1 MRLLV
6 LGGSG
11 FVGRAVV
18 EEGLRRGWRV
28 TTFNRGRRPEA
39 GGAVERLTGDRLV
52 ASDLDVLRGRE
63 WDVVVDT
70 WSGAPRA
77 VRDSAD
83 ALAGRAPVYAYVSTG
98 SVYAPPPPVGGD
110 ESSPTVDASPDATG
124 GEYAEV
130 KRGAEL
136 AVEAAFG
143 PRALHARAGLILGP
157 HEDVGRLPW
166 WLLRMRRGGEV
177 LAPGPRDAPIQYIDA
192 RDLAAWMLDAAAA
205 GLGGAYNVVRRAG
218 QATMGSLLEACLDV
232 AGAPGAG
239 LTWVDPA
246 VVVEAGIEPWSELPV
261 WLPPD
266 HEFRGLHAADVERAY
281 AAGLCPRPL
290 EDTVRD
296 TWRWLE
302 SSGFAPPQRADR
314 PEPGVHPAKEA
325 AALAAW
331 HARA

>member
-28 TTFNRGRRPEA
+28 TTFNRGRRPQA
-39 GGAVERLTGDRLV
+39 GDAVQRLTGDRLV
-52 ASDLDVLRGRE
+52 ASDLAVLRGRE

-77 VRDSAD
+77 VRDSAA
-83 ALAGRAPVYAYVSTG
+83 ALAARTPAYAYVSTG

-110 ESSPTVDASPDATG
+110 ESSPTVDASPDATD

-143 PRALHARAGLILGP
+143 TRALLARAGLILGP

-177 LAPGPRDAPIQYIDA
+177 IAPGPHDAAIQYIDA

-205 GLGGAYNVVRRAG
+205 GLGGPYNIVRRAG
-218 QATMGSLLEACLDV
+218 EATMGSLLEACLDV
-232 AGAPGAG
+232 AGAPSAR

-246 VVVEAGIEPWSELPV
+246 VVAEAGIEPWSELPV

-281 AAGLCPRPL
+281 AAGLRPRPL

-302 SSGFAPPQRADR
+302 STGFAPPQRADR
-314 PEPGVHPAKEA
+314 PSPGVDPAKEA

-331 HARA
+331 HARE